1 MIDTRVKKTL
11 NYTDDFDEVDE
22 DPLENAIQT
31 KYVPLPTICPAL
43 TIVISRWEGAC
54 VDWQGLAHYL

>member
-11 NYTDDFDEVDE
+11 NYTDDFDELDE

-31 KYVPLPTICPAL
+31 KYVPLLNICRKLPC
-43 TIVISRWEGAC
+43 S
-54 VDWQGLAHYL
+54 